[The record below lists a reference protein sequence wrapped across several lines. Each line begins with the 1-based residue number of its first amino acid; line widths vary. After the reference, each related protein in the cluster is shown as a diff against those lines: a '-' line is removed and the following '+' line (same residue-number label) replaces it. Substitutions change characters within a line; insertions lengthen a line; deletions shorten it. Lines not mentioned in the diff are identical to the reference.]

1 MSPRLIQQDI
11 FFKEYDM
18 SEKKKDKVR
27 QSKPPKTKSSDR
39 TEEIIIESAETKA
52 EEANRPALEIVA
64 ENNPAP
70 EASAASLPDTK
81 KPDADPPSKVRNL
94 CIRLFTFATNCHN
107 R

>member
-27 QSKPPKTKSSDR
+27 QSKPPKTKPSDQ
-39 TEEIIIESAETKA
+39 TEEVIVESAETNA
-52 EEANRPALEIVA
+52 EEAIRPTLEIVV

-81 KPDADPPSKVRNL
+81 KLDAAAEKKPPICAGGTV
-94 CIRLFTFATNCHN
+94 
-107 R
+107 